1 MEATLQ
7 KPKQTTKVVLSE
19 EDKKVIKLYGK
30 QVTNSFV
37 GENLSKKEKE
47 LLVGMALQAFEDG
60 LIFNKKINTKK

>member
-19 EDKKVIKLYGK
+19 DDKKAIKLYGK
-30 QVTNSFV
+30 QVANSFV

-60 LIFNKKINTKK
+60 MIFNKKLNTKK